1 MSQKIA
7 TCDICDDHPVLVR
20 VLPPLFQDFGG
31 VSAFHGPVR
40 TVKCFEDN
48 SKVKELLASPGN
60 GAVLVIDGGGSLRRS
75 LVGGNVAASA
85 EANGWAGI
93 IVYGAVRDRL
103 ELEATRIGLKALAL
117 IPVKTLK
124 QDIGDVDV
132 DLEIEQV
139 AIKSGFYV
147 YADEDGIVFAPRE
160 LHSQA

>member
-7 TCDICDDHPVLVR
+7 TCDICDDHPEFVR
-20 VLPPLFQDFGG
+20 VLPPLFQDYGG
-31 VSAFHGPVR
+31 RASFHGPVR

-60 GAVLVIDGGGSLRRS
+60 GAVLIVDGGGSLRRS

-85 EANGWAGI
+85 QANGWAGI

-103 ELEATRIGLKALAL
+103 ELEATNIGLKALGL

-124 QDIGDVDV
+124 QDIGDVDI

-139 AIKSGFYV
+139 VIQSGAYV
-147 YADEDGIVFAPRE
+147 YADEDGMVVTPHA
-160 LHSQA
+160 LHG